1 MVLFLCLCLLSACAR
16 KPVRIPA
23 LPPPAPVPHH
33 SPARDA
39 QLQLLQEAHR
49 AFKERRYSVAA
60 LFFQRFTDIARDSP
74 RLAEA
79 HWWLGRCYES
89 LGDFSAA
96 MRQYRLVASGS
107 LLRQKDGARYE
118 GQALRRLDD
127 LYHLRVAQRSRSVA
141 QLAIRL
147 RVDQL
152 PTITHLSAWFQ
163 DLAQAGVMAVV
174 VAPAIPGREGFG
186 LELLREMVVEAHRLG
201 MLLWVALDLHQGDGM
216 EIRPEWKATTL
227 GPARYPGA
235 SVSSIDV
242 VHPAYQSYL
251 EGMMRLLART
261 GCDGI
266 LLTARSASGF
276 AEEFTV
282 ESFQEFAAS
291 LGRNVSPGELW
302 GSGAASDVRATER
315 SPEYWRWVGW
325 KARSYG
331 QLVKRLRRVLRE
343 HHHTATLAV
352 EVHQSSV
359 TAPLDGLK
367 EFGEDVAELATHS
380 GWSVVVRREG
390 PGGEEALQK
399 LGRLAGV
406 PDRVWV
412 GEAVKAGTSPLVMK
426 ELQAAIVERDASARW
441 NRLIEITPV
450 SAVP

>member
-1 MVLFLCLCLLSACAR
+1 MLFLCLCLLSACAR
-16 KPVRIPA
+16 KPIRTQA

-39 QLQLLQEAHR
+39 QQQLLQEAHR
-49 AFKERRYSVAA
+49 AFKERRYSAAA
-60 LFFQRFTDIARDSP
+60 LFFQRFADVARDSP
-74 RLAEA
+74 RLAEV

-96 MRQYRLVASGS
+96 MKQYRLVASGS
-107 LLRQKDGARYE
+107 LLRQRDGARYE

-127 LYHLRVAQRSRSVA
+127 LYHLRVAQHSRSVA

-152 PTITHLSAWFQ
+152 PPITHLSAWLQ
-163 DLAQAGVMAVV
+163 DLAQAGVVAVV
-174 VAPAIPGREGFG
+174 VAPAITGRDGFG
-186 LELLREMVVEAHRLG
+186 LELLREMGGEAHRLG
-201 MLLWVALDLHQGDGM
+201 MLLWVALDLHQGHGM

-227 GPARYPGA
+227 SPAQDAGA
-235 SVSSIDV
+235 SASSVDV
-242 VHPAYQSYL
+242 IHPAYQSHL

-266 LLTARSASGF
+266 LLTARSTSGF

-291 LGRNVSPGELW
+291 LGRHVSPRELW
-302 GSGAASDVRATER
+302 AVGSVSDAKATER

-325 KARSYG
+325 KARGYG

-343 HHHTATLAV
+343 HHHTATLTV

-359 TAPLDGLK
+359 LAPLDGLK
-367 EFGEDVAELATHS
+367 EFGEDVAELATQA

-390 PGGEEALQK
+390 AGGEAALQK

-412 GEAVKAGTSPLVMK
+412 GEAVKAGTSPLIMK
-426 ELQAAIVERDASARW
+426 ELQASIVELDAYARW
-441 NRLIEITPV
+441 NMLVEIEPV
-450 SAVP
+450 TAVP